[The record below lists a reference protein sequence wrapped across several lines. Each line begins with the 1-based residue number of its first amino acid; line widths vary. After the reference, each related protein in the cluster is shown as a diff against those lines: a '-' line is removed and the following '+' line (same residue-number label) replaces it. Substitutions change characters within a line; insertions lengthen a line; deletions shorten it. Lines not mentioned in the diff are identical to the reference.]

1 MNKYTIFVGVD
12 VSKDNFDTYDF
23 NIGHQQYINEV
34 KGFKSFCKSLVKESC
49 VVMEATGSYHQQLAL
64 YLYESG
70 ISVSIVNPLSVKR
83 FIQMKLRK
91 NKTDKSDAKMIAYYG
106 KEQKPGLWEP
116 TPEYISMCRMIQKT
130 IGLYLKQQTAIKNQL
145 HSLKSKGI
153 ESGKLVRSLKRQRR
167 STDNEINKLEDE
179 NAKLLNKH
187 ESELLT
193 NLQSIPGIGKKT
205 AMLLISG
212 TNAFSTFEN
221 HKQVSS
227 YLGLAPMEYSSGSS
241 INKKSRISK
250 TGDVRIRNHL
260 FMCSFTACNCNPQC
274 KALYN
279 RIVSKGKSKKLALI
293 AVCNKLLKQ
302 SFAIAK
308 SGLRYDPAYRST
320 LSKQ

>member
-12 VSKDNFDTYDF
+12 VSKDHFDTYDF

-187 ESELLT
+187 ESELFT

>member
-1 MNKYTIFVGVD
+1 MNKYTIFIGVD
-12 VSKDNFDTYDF
+12 VSKDKFDTYDS
-23 NIGHQQYINEV
+23 NIGHQQYNNDE
-34 KGFKSFCKSLVKESC
+34 KGYKSFCKRVVKESC
-49 VVMEATGSYHQQLAL
+49 VVMEATGSYHQQLAF
-64 YLYESG
+64 YLYQSG

-91 NKTDKSDAKMIAYYG
+91 NKTDKSDAKMIAHYG
-106 KEQKPGLWEP
+106 EEQRPGLWEP

-130 IGLYLKQQTAIKNQL
+130 IGLYLKQQTAIKNQQ
-145 HSLKSKGI
+145 HSLMSKGI
-153 ESGKLVRSLKRQRR
+153 ESGILVRSLKRQLR
-167 STDNEINKLEDE
+167 TIEKEINKLEHE
-179 NAKLLNKH
+179 NAKLISKA
-187 ESELLT
+187 EPELLA

-241 INKKSRISK
+241 IKKKSRISK

-260 FMCSFTACNCNPQC
+260 FMCSFTACECNPQC
-274 KALYN
+274 KALYD

-293 AVCNKLLKQ
+293 AVCNKLIKQ

-308 SGLRYDPAYRST
+308 SGLRYDPAYKSR
-320 LSKQ
+320 LLQQ

>member
-187 ESELLT
+187 ESELFT

-241 INKKSRISK
+241 INKKITDKQNGRCEN
-250 TGDVRIRNHL
+250 T
-260 FMCSFTACNCNPQC
+260 
-274 KALYN
+274 
-279 RIVSKGKSKKLALI
+279 KSL
-293 AVCNKLLKQ
+293 VHV
-302 SFAIAK
+302 
-308 SGLRYDPAYRST
+308 
-320 LSKQ
+320 